1 MHLSKNK
8 LDHMLEIPKK
18 SYVVTIVS
26 LQSII
31 LMKILLIK
39 IMRSHI
45 TESSIN
51 SSVYVVQTARKLN
64 NSINIYNN

>member
-26 LQSII
+26 LQSCYFDENIA
-31 LMKILLIK
+31 
-39 IMRSHI
+39 
-45 TESSIN
+45 
-51 SSVYVVQTARKLN
+51 YQN
-64 NSINIYNN
+64 NAKPYH